1 RCALAA
7 EGTLPGRETARP
19 APRSLPGVPQ
29 HVRWLEHAGPFRRG
43 RDGRRRPCQTRR
55 ERLAEAMTWL
65 NSTRRAWEAR
75 FDRLA
80 RFLHDTSQ
88 PNDPKGTNHGPE
100 K

>member
-1 RCALAA
+1 MADIDKDGTIFVGMSTKPEVLTLAFA
-7 EGTLPGRETARP
+7 NRHGLVTGATGTGKTVTLQ
-19 APRSLPGVPQ
+19 V
-29 HVRWLEHAGPFRRG
+29 
-43 RDGRRRPCQTRR
+43 
-55 ERLAEAMTWL
+55 LAEAMTWL
-65 NSTRRAWEAR
+65 NFTHRAWEAR